1 MNLNDHMKW
10 WSQASVKI
18 MDIRSGRLE
27 PGADI
32 PHYRLPSSAFLYA
45 ARGQAQVRLDELEV
59 TLGRNQLVH
68 GGRGAV
74 LAVQAEEAFEYFLV
88 LYKAVLMLPRSSRVM
103 KLMDQENPSSH
114 QYTFG
119 SSYPLALQT
128 RLEQMYTGW
137 LTADPL
143 QHLYVRSL
151 FLQFVHELLW
161 QMKQQGVQP
170 VQPDLLA
177 QVLRY
182 MEEHYREQLTLDTL
196 AERFDCSVSFLSKL
210 FASRLQAGPIRVLTR
225 IRMDRAAH
233 ELLHTELTLQE
244 IAERNGYPDAHTFS
258 RNFKKHFG
266 SPPVQF
272 KLKFRTESGVQELP
286 VVHPRSAL
294 VAPMT
299 GCYSIPRDE
308 NHYHSYLK
316 GELPV
321 LKINRGTSAATAVL
335 LLCVTLLLSA
345 CSGAATP
352 ANGNANGSPSAQPA
366 AAASQD
372 ITGGSTD
379 AGQAA
384 ATTKIYKDSKG
395 EVTIPANPKR
405 IIDLTGSAIGNLL
418 VLGVKPVAAADDSL
432 KNPFHEGRL
441 DDIVNIG
448 KEPNAEAILKLDPD
462 LILIFDYIE
471 DAQYE
476 QLKKI
481 APVVRLKYGG
491 GTPQDLLLEFGKITS
506 KEAEAQQWIDSWNA
520 KIAEV
525 KPKIAEVVGDKTVSI
540 LQPYAK
546 GIYAWGDK
554 GGRGGEI
561 LYGDLG
567 LKAPEIIRTTLI
579 DGEGFGGDLSLEL
592 LPEYAGDYIFTS
604 NWGWDDGDAG
614 VVYNSEVWK
623 SLPAVKNNQ
632 VYFIDEKGSFYN
644 DPISLEAQ
652 LDFITKSL
660 LKTAP

>member
-1 MNLNDHMKW
+1 MNLHDHMKW
-10 WSQASVKI
+10 WSHASVKI
-18 MDIRSGRLE
+18 MDIRCGRLE
-27 PGADI
+27 AGAELQ
-32 PHYRLPSSAFLYA
+32 PYRLPSSAFLYA
-45 ARGQAQVRLDELEV
+45 ARGQARVQLDELQI

-74 LAVQAEEAFEYFLV
+74 LAVEAEEAFEYFLV
-88 LYKAVLMLPRSSRVM
+88 LYKAMLMLPRSSPVL
-103 KLMDQENPSSH
+103 KQLDQENPSGH
-114 QYTFG
+114 QFSFV
-119 SSYPLALQT
+119 SSYPLALLP

-143 QHLYVRSL
+143 QHIYVRSL
-151 FLQFVHELLW
+151 FLQFIHELLW
-161 QMKQQGVQP
+161 QMKQQGVTP

-182 MEEHYREQLTLDTL
+182 MEEHYREQLTLDIL

-210 FASRLQAGPIRVLTR
+210 FKSRLQAGPIRVLTR
-225 IRMDRAAH
+225 IRMDKAAQD
-233 ELLHTELTLQE
+233 LLHTELSLQE
-244 IAERNGYPDAHTFS
+244 IAERAGYPDAHTFS

-266 SPPVQF
+266 LPPVQF
-272 KLKFRTESGVQELP
+272 KLKFRSENGVLELP
-286 VVHPRSAL
+286 ATHPRTAL
-294 VAPMT
+294 VAPDH
-299 GCYSIPRDE
+299 GCYSNPRDE

-316 GELPV
+316 GGLPV
-321 LKINRGTSAATAVL
+321 LKRTRGATVATAAL

-352 ANGNANGSPSAQPA
+352 ANGIANSRASAQPTTG
-366 AAASQD
+366 ASPE
-372 ITGGSTD
+372 TAGSSTD

-384 ATTKIYKDSKG
+384 ATTKIYRDSKG
-395 EVTIPANPKR
+395 EVTIPANPQR

-432 KNPFHEGRL
+432 KNPFHEGWL

-448 KEPNAEAILKLDPD
+448 KEPNAEAILKLEPD
-462 LILIFDYIE
+462 LILTFDYIE

-476 QLKKI
+476 QLTKI

-491 GTPQDLLLEFGKITS
+491 GTPQDLLLEFGKITG
-506 KEAEAQQWIDSWNA
+506 KEAEAQQWIDGWNA

-525 KPKIAEVVGDKTVSI
+525 KPKITEVVGDKTVSI

-604 NWGWDDGDAG
+604 NWGWDDGDAN
-614 VVYNSEVWK
+614 VVYDSEVWK
-623 SLPAVKNNQ
+623 SLPAVKNHQ

-652 LDFITKSL
+652 LEFITQSL
-660 LKTAP
+660 LKAAP